1 MVRRKVTFSIRCES
15 VVRPFC
21 QLKNQLYKLIRMIRS
36 TRLQLTVSQTS
47 LRLVIAFA
55 MMISAMATGCSQR
68 EPSILRLATT
78 TSVRDSGLLDQLIP
92 EFERTSS
99 CRTDVIAVG
108 TGAALQ
114 LGKAGDV
121 DALLVHAPAAEK
133 DFMQQGFGI
142 RRDEF
147 MVNHFLLVG
156 PADDPAGVRDMD
168 ATDAFAKL
176 RQATSLFVSR
186 GDDSGTHKK
195 EKEIWEL
202 VGMQPD
208 WPGYMESGQGMGA
221 TLTMANEKQAYT
233 LTDNGTYLHFRDK
246 IDLTPL
252 STESAATQN
261 VYSVLVIHPAK
272 HPSVNHKLANAFC
285 EFMLSDS
292 TQTKIGQFQVGGKP
306 LFTPTRSR

>member
-1 MVRRKVTFSIRCES
+1 M
-15 VVRPFC
+15 
-21 QLKNQLYKLIRMIRS
+21 MIC
-36 TRLQLTVSQTS
+36 
-47 LRLVIAFA
+47 AFA
-55 MMISAMATGCSQR
+55 GCSQR
-68 EPSILRLATT
+68 EPSVLRLATT

-92 EFERTSS
+92 EFERTHP

-121 DALLVHAPAAEK
+121 DALLVHAPAAEE
-133 DFMQQGFGI
+133 DFMQQGYGI
-142 RRDEF
+142 RRNEF

-156 PADDPAGVRDMD
+156 SADDPAGVRDMD
-168 ATDAFAKL
+168 ATDAFAKI
-176 RQATSLFVSR
+176 RQAASLFVSR

-221 TLTMANEKQAYT
+221 TLAMANEKQAYT
-233 LTDNGTYLHFRDK
+233 LTDNGTYLHFREK
-246 IDLTPL
+246 IDLIPL
-252 STESAATQN
+252 STKSVATQN

-272 HPSVNHKLANAFC
+272 HPAVNLELANAFC
-285 EFMLSDS
+285 DFMLSDS
-292 TQTKIGQFQVGGKP
+292 TQTKIGQFQIGGEP
-306 LFTPTRSR
+306 LFTPMRSR